1 MAANEAKIVIT
12 ADDKASG
19 TLDGIS
25 KKAKDMR
32 KAFLAVS
39 GAVTGVGLVSIKF
52 ASDLDEAINKATV
65 TFGNASGVVKEFGE
79 ASAASFGISERA
91 ANEYAGTLGTILNAS
106 GLAEGASAEMSVEL
120 VKLAADMAS
129 FNNIPIDVAL
139 EKLRSGLVGE
149 VEPLRT
155 VGVLLSAAEV
165 NAQAYAQGIAEQGAQ
180 LTEAQKVQA
189 RYSLILSQ
197 TTAQQGDFTRTA
209 DSLANST
216 RIMKA
221 QLEDAAAELGQQL
234 LPAAQKIVEI
244 ANSLIERF
252 SNLSSGTKTVILVVG
267 GLAGALAMIGL
278 ALPPIITGIGLAQ
291 TAIGALRVAMMAFY
305 ASNPLLLAFTA
316 ITLAIGVVIANWH
329 HFEGVIIKGVNYLI
343 EAVEMY
349 ANTWVWVINKIIDGI
364 NTLGSVF
371 GVQVDKISEIEIPRL
386 KESVDEAADAIEE
399 NNDGVIESNQMVADS
414 FTSLADSVKDDT
426 EQISAI
432 IKAQNDAQLEDAMT
446 FAENLIAS
454 VDARYAALKD
464 KRWQNVED
472 EKAALEAEAVA
483 REEHNQRMLE
493 GIEAFWTAKQAK
505 SKEEFDE
512 LVASMRALP
521 EVIQTGSVI
530 GADVMRAFKDSQNNL
545 QRQLDE
551 ARAQLAQGDFGNG
564 LFWTSEEGLLAE
576 IKRLEDMLN
585 SDQGRGVK
593 LGEMILAAR
602 GHKLGGAPPMLP
614 ELNVL
619 GSDSVEMNQNPTQF
633 VRGENGMQREAVFG
647 NTYVVNGDVYGFEDF
662 ADKVEQAQT
671 QNRDAGAIR

>member
-32 KAFLAVS
+32 TAFLAVS

-371 GVQVDKISEIEIPRL
+371 GVQVDNISQIEIPRL

-399 NNDGVIESNQMVADS
+399 SNDGIIDSNAMVGDS
-414 FTSLADSVKDDT
+414 YRNLTDIVEEETDT
-426 EQISAI
+426 IGAI
-432 IKAQNDAQLEDAMT
+432 IKAQNAAALEDSMK

-454 VDARYAALKD
+454 VDARYAALSD

-530 GADVMRAFKDSQNNL
+530 GADAMRAFKDSQNAVE
-545 QRQLDE
+545 RQLEE
-551 ARAQLAQGDFGNG
+551 ARARLAAGG
-564 LFWTSEEGLLAE
+564 LTGQDQRIVLED
-576 IKRLEDMLN
+576 IKRLENMLN

-602 GHKLGGAPPMLP
+602 GQTLGGAPPMLP
-614 ELNVL
+614 
-619 GSDSVEMNQNPTQF
+619 GMNLNPTQF

>member
-19 TLDGIS
+19 QLDSIS
-25 KKAKDMR
+25 KKAKSMR
-32 KAFLAVS
+32 TAFLAVS
-39 GAVTGVGLVSIKF
+39 GAVTGVGLVSVKF
-52 ASDLDEAINKATV
+52 ASDLDEALNKAAV
-65 TFGNASGVVKEFGE
+65 TFGNASGVVKEFAE
-79 ASAASFGISERA
+79 TSAESFGISERA

-106 GLAEGASAEMSVEL
+106 GVAQSASAEMSVEL

-155 VGVLLSAAEV
+155 VGVLLNAAAV
-165 NAQAYAQGIAEQGAQ
+165 QTQAYSMGIAEQGAE

-189 RYSLILSQ
+189 RYALILEK
-197 TTAQQGDFTRTA
+197 TTAQQGDFTNTS

-216 RIMKA
+216 RVMTA
-221 QLEDAAAELGQQL
+221 QLENAAAKLGKQL
-234 LPAAQKIVEI
+234 LPAAQKIVQI
-244 ANSLIERF
+244 ASSLIERF

-291 TAIGALRVAMMAFY
+291 TALGALRVAMVAFNT
-305 ASNPLLLAFTA
+305 ANPLLLAFTA

-343 EAVEMY
+343 EAGEMY
-349 ANTWVWVINKIIDGI
+349 ANTWVFVINKIIDGI

-371 GVQVDKISEIEIPRL
+371 GVQINKISEIEIPRL
-386 KESVDEAADAIEE
+386 KESVDKAADAIEE

-414 FTSLADSVKDDT
+414 FTSLAGSVKDDT

-432 IKAQNDAQLEDAMT
+432 IKAQNDAQLEDAMA
-446 FAENLIAS
+446 FAEELVAS
-454 VDARYAALKD
+454 SDARYEQLK
-464 KRWQNVED
+464 KQRWQNLDD

-483 REEHNQRMLE
+483 NKEHNQKLLE
-493 GIEAFWTAKQAK
+493 GIDAFWQAKEAK
-505 SKEEFDE
+505 SKSEFDAI
-512 LVASMRALP
+512 VASMKAMP
-521 EVIQTGSVI
+521 EVITTGSAI
-530 GADVMRAFKDSQNNL
+530 GANAMRAFKSSQNSLEQQL
-545 QRQLDE
+545 QRE
-551 ARAQLAQGDFGNG
+551 RERLAGGVFGG
-564 LFWTSEEGLLAE
+564 GTTAAMVEAE
-576 IKRLEDMLN
+576 IRRLESMLN

-602 GHKLGGAPPMLP
+602 GQTLGGAPPMLP
-614 ELNVL
+614 
-619 GSDSVEMNQNPTQF
+619 GMNLNPTHF
-633 VRGENGMQREAVFG
+633 LRGENGMQREGVFG

>member
-12 ADDKASG
+12 ADDKASSQ
-19 TLDGIS
+19 LDSIS
-25 KKAKDMR
+25 KKAKSMR
-32 KAFLAVS
+32 TAFLAVS
-39 GAVTGVGLVSIKF
+39 GAVTGVGLVSVKF

-165 NAQAYAQGIAEQGAQ
+165 NAQAYAEGIAEQGAQ

-234 LPAAQKIVEI
+234 LPAAQKIVQI

-291 TAIGALRVAMMAFY
+291 TAIGALRVAMMALY
-305 ASNPLLLAFTA
+305 TTNPLLLAFTA

-371 GVQVDKISEIEIPRL
+371 GVEIEKIADIEIPRL
-386 KESVDEAADAIEE
+386 TESIEEAAE
-399 NNDGVIESNQMVADS
+399 VIEQSNDAVIDSNEMVGNS
-414 FTSLADSVKDDT
+414 FTQLANTAEEEAQRIVDTANARIDSEMAIVNANKDFAAEQIRIRSRVASENKRIAEEALAD
-426 EQISAI
+426 E
-432 IKAQNDAQLEDAMT
+432 LE
-446 FAENLIAS
+446 LIQQ
-454 VDARYAALKD
+454 R
-464 KRWQNVED
+464 ED
-472 EKAALEAEAVA
+472 ALEAIQKGERERFEEIKRAV
-483 REEHNQRMLE
+483 M
-493 GIEAFWTAKQAK
+493 G
-505 SKEEFDE
+505 
-512 LVASMRALP
+512 LP
-521 EVIQTGSVI
+521 DVIQTGSVI
-530 GADVMRAFKDSQNNL
+530 GADVMRAFKDDQNDL

-551 ARAQLAQGDFGNG
+551 ARARLAQGDFGIG
-564 LFWTSEEGLLAE
+564 LSSEEGLLAE

-602 GHKLGGAPPMLP
+602 GHVLGGAPPMLP
-614 ELNVL
+614 E
-619 GSDSVEMNQNPTQF
+619 MNQNPTHF

>member
-1 MAANEAKIVIT
+1 VAANEAKIVIT

-19 TLDGIS
+19 KLDGIS
-25 KKAKDMR
+25 NKAKSMR

-39 GAVTGVGLVSIKF
+39 GAVTGVGIASIKF

-221 QLEDAAAELGQQL
+221 QLEDAAAELGEQL
-234 LPAAQKIVEI
+234 LPAAQKIVQI

-291 TAIGALRVAMMAFY
+291 TAIGALRFAMMAFY
-305 ASNPLLLAFTA
+305 TSNPLLFAFTA

-343 EAVEMY
+343 EAGEMY
-349 ANTWVWVINKIIDGI
+349 ANTWVFVINKIIDGI

-371 GVQVDKISEIEIPRL
+371 GVQVNKISEIEIPRL
-386 KESVDEAADAIEE
+386 KESVDKAADAIEE
-399 NNDGVIESNQMVADS
+399 NNDGVIKSNQMVADS

-446 FAENLIAS
+446 FAEELLAS
-454 VDARYAALKD
+454 SDARYEQLK
-464 KRWQNVED
+464 KQRWQNVED
-472 EKAALEAEAVA
+472 EKAALEAEAIA

-493 GIEAFWTAKQAK
+493 GVQAFWQVKQAK

-530 GADVMRAFKDSQNNL
+530 GADAMRAFKNSQNSLEQQL
-545 QRQLDE
+545 QRE
-551 ARAQLAQGDFGNG
+551 RERLAGGAFGG
-564 LFWTSEEGLLAE
+564 GTTAAMVEAE
-576 IKRLEDMLN
+576 IRRLESMLN

-602 GHKLGGAPPMLP
+602 GQTLGGAPPMLP
-614 ELNVL
+614 
-619 GSDSVEMNQNPTQF
+619 GMNQNPTQF
-633 VRGENGMQREAVFG
+633 LRGENGMQREGVFG